1 MCSRGPLFFFFFLSE
16 ILESVQALLAAPL
29 FVLCEVLFEF
39 RYKADMQKRV
49 KAKALLNIQEY
60 HASNARKAEGKKE
73 D

>member
-1 MCSRGPLFFFFFLSE
+1 MFALTFFVLFFSE
-16 ILESVQALLAAPL
+16 ILELVQAFLAAPL

-60 HASNARKAEGKKE
+60 HASNARRAAGQKE

>member
-1 MCSRGPLFFFFFLSE
+1 MELA
-16 ILESVQALLAAPL
+16 QALLAAPL

-60 HASNARKAEGKKE
+60 HASNARKTAGQKE